1 MNCGE
6 LASKPPVTITPDKT
20 VEEAAEMMAKHRV
33 GLLVI
38 VDKENPKRPIG
49 VISERYN
56 QNHCGKGPP
65 HRDGGQGRHHE
76 KLCIYVYADEPVTA
90 AAVKMKQLNVRHV
103 VVIDRS
109 GELVG
114 VISIRDLIGEKKILE
129 ILARERESPLKNN
142 FYRPTPTP

>member
-20 VEEAAEMMAKHRV
+20 VEEAAEMMVNHRV

-49 VISERYN
+49 VISERDIIRTIA
-56 QNHCGKGPP
+56 GKAPLTVTVDKAGTT
-65 HRDGGQGRHHE
+65 
-76 KLCIYVYADEPVTA
+76 KNFVYVYADEPVTA
-90 AAVKMKQLNVRHV
+90 AAVKMKQFNVRHV
-103 VVIDRS
+103 VVLDRS

-129 ILARERESPLKNN
+129 ILARERV
-142 FYRPTPTP
+142 PTQE

>member
-20 VEEAAEMMAKHRV
+20 VEEAAEVMAKHRV

-38 VDKENPKRPIG
+38 VDRENPRRPIG
-49 VISERYN
+49 VISERDIIRSIA
-56 QNHCGKGPP
+56 GKAPLTVTVDKAGTM
-65 HRDGGQGRHHE
+65 
-76 KLCIYVYADEPVTA
+76 KNFVYVYADEPVTA
-90 AAVKMKQLNVRHV
+90 AALKMKQFNVRHV
-103 VVIDRS
+103 VVLDRS

-129 ILARERESPLKNN
+129 ILARERV
-142 FYRPTPTP
+142 PTQE

>member
-20 VEEAAEMMAKHRV
+20 VEEAAEVMAKHRV

-38 VDKENPKRPIG
+38 VDRENPRRPIG
-49 VISERYN
+49 VISERDIIRTIA
-56 QNHCGKGPP
+56 GKAPLTVTVDKAGTM
-65 HRDGGQGRHHE
+65 
-76 KLCIYVYADEPVTA
+76 KNFVYVYADEPVTA
-90 AAVKMKQLNVRHV
+90 AALKMKRFNVRHV
-103 VVIDRS
+103 VVLDRS

-129 ILARERESPLKNN
+129 ILARERV
-142 FYRPTPTP
+142 PTQE

>member
-20 VEEAAEMMAKHRV
+20 VEEAAEVMAKHRV

-38 VDKENPKRPIG
+38 VDRENPRRPIG
-49 VISERYN
+49 VISERDIIRSIA
-56 QNHCGKGPP
+56 GKAPLTVTVDKAGTM
-65 HRDGGQGRHHE
+65 
-76 KLCIYVYADEPVTA
+76 KNFVYVYADEPVTA
-90 AAVKMKQLNVRHV
+90 AAVKMKQFNVRHV
-103 VVIDRS
+103 VVLDRN

-129 ILARERESPLKNN
+129 ILARERV
-142 FYRPTPTP
+142 PTQE

>member
-20 VEEAAEMMAKHRV
+20 VEEAAEMMVNHHV

-49 VISERYN
+49 VISERDIIRTIAS
-56 QNHCGKGPP
+56 KVPP
-65 HRDGGQGRHHE
+65 TVTVDKAGTT
-76 KLCIYVYADEPVTA
+76 KNFVYVYADEPVTA
-90 AAVKMKQLNVRHV
+90 AAVKMKQYNVRHV
-103 VVIDRS
+103 VVLDRN

-114 VISIRDLIGEKKILE
+114 VISIRDLVGEKKILE
-129 ILARERESPLKNN
+129 ILARERA
-142 FYRPTPTP
+142 PTQE

>member
-20 VEEAAEMMAKHRV
+20 VEEAAEMMVKHRV

-38 VDKENPKRPIG
+38 VDKENPRRPIG
-49 VISERYN
+49 VISERDIIRTIAS
-56 QNHCGKGPP
+56 KVPP
-65 HRDGGQGRHHE
+65 TVTVDKAGTM
-76 KLCIYVYADEPVTA
+76 KNFVYVYADEPVTA
-90 AAVKMKQLNVRHV
+90 AAVKMKQFNVRHV
-103 VVIDRS
+103 VVLDRN

-129 ILARERESPLKNN
+129 ILARERA
-142 FYRPTPTP
+142 PTQE

>member
-20 VEEAAEMMAKHRV
+20 VEEAAEMMVKHRV

-38 VDKENPKRPIG
+38 VDRENPKRPIG
-49 VISERYN
+49 VISERDVIRTIAN
-56 QNHCGKGPP
+56 KVPP
-65 HRDGGQGRHHE
+65 TVTVDKAGTM
-76 KLCIYVYADEPVTA
+76 KNFVYVYADEPLTA
-90 AAVKMKQLNVRHV
+90 AAVKMKQYNVRHV
-103 VVIDRS
+103 VVLDRN

-129 ILARERESPLKNN
+129 ILARERV
-142 FYRPTPTP
+142 PTQE

>member
-20 VEEAAEMMAKHRV
+20 VEEAAEMMVNHRV

-38 VDKENPKRPIG
+38 VDKENPRRPIG
-49 VISERYN
+49 VISERDIIRTIASKVPLTVTVDKAGTMKN
-56 QNHCGKGPP
+56 FV
-65 HRDGGQGRHHE
+65 
-76 KLCIYVYADEPVTA
+76 YVYADEPVTA
-90 AAVKMKQLNVRHV
+90 AAVKMKQFNVRHV
-103 VVIDRS
+103 VVLDRS

-129 ILARERESPLKNN
+129 ILARERA
-142 FYRPTPTP
+142 PTQE

>member
-20 VEEAAEMMAKHRV
+20 VEEAAEMMVNHHV

-49 VISERYN
+49 VISERDIIRTIA
-56 QNHCGKGPP
+56 GKAPLTVTVDKAGTT
-65 HRDGGQGRHHE
+65 
-76 KLCIYVYADEPVTA
+76 KNFVYVYADEPVTA
-90 AAVKMKQLNVRHV
+90 AAVKMKQYNVRHV
-103 VVIDRS
+103 VVLDRN

-129 ILARERESPLKNN
+129 ILARDRV
-142 FYRPTPTP
+142 PTQE

>member
-6 LASKPPVTITPDKT
+6 LASKPPITITPDKT

-38 VDKENPKRPIG
+38 VDRENPRRPIG
-49 VISERYN
+49 VISERDIIRTIA
-56 QNHCGKGPP
+56 GKAPLTVTVDKAGTM
-65 HRDGGQGRHHE
+65 
-76 KLCIYVYADEPVTA
+76 KNFVYVYADEPVTA
-90 AAVKMKQLNVRHV
+90 AAAKMKQFNVRHV
-103 VVIDRS
+103 VVLDRS

-129 ILARERESPLKNN
+129 ILARERV
-142 FYRPTPTP
+142 PTQE

>member
-38 VDKENPKRPIG
+38 VDKENPRRPIG
-49 VISERYN
+49 VISERDIIRTIAS
-56 QNHCGKGPP
+56 KVPP
-65 HRDGGQGRHHE
+65 TVTVDKAGTM
-76 KLCIYVYADEPVTA
+76 KNFVYVYADEPVTA
-90 AAVKMKQLNVRHV
+90 AAVKMKQYNVRHV
-103 VVIDRS
+103 VVLDRN

-114 VISIRDLIGEKKILE
+114 VISIRDLVGEKKILE
-129 ILARERESPLKNN
+129 ILARERA
-142 FYRPTPTP
+142 PTQE